1 MSSRA
6 KTNAVT
12 ALCAALA
19 CGMFLCDGC
28 GSGDSKE
35 APLLRQIEKLNQDNA
50 ELTSRLEQSQADNW
64 RLTKQIESISRL
76 PKDKLE
82 NPYKVQRIK
91 LSTYT
96 NIYDKDKD
104 GKKETL
110 IVYLQPIDNEGDI
123 IKAAGTVETQL
134 WDLNN
139 PNGQALLGEWRVDP
153 SELRKC
159 WYATIITTNYRLMFN
174 IAGKI
179 DNIAESLTVKVTFT
193 DYLTGQIFEEQKVI
207 KPQ

>member
-1 MSSRA
+1 MTSSR
-6 KTNAVT
+6 VT
-12 ALCAALA
+12 ATVLCAALA
-19 CGMFLCDGC
+19 CGMFPCSGC
-28 GSGDSKE
+28 GSGGSKE
-35 APLLRQIEKLNQDNA
+35 SPLLRQIEQLNQDKTN
-50 ELTSRLEQSQADNW
+50 LTIRLEQSQAENQ
-64 RLTKQIESISRL
+64 RLTKRIEAISRL

-82 NPYKVQRIK
+82 NPYEVQRVK

-139 PNGQALLGEWRVDP
+139 QNGQALLGQWRVEP
-153 SELRKC
+153 GELRKC

-179 DNIAESLTVKVTFT
+179 DNIAEPLTVKVTFT
-193 DYLTGQIFEEQKVI
+193 DYLTGQIFEDQKVI